1 MKLLEGHN
9 DRVAGQVSSSNSPNS
24 PHNLPQV
31 ASLGACEELFLLET
45 RRCSECQRI

>member
-9 DRVAGQVSSSNSPNS
+9 DRVAGQVSSSNS

-45 RRCSECQRI
+45 RRCSECQ